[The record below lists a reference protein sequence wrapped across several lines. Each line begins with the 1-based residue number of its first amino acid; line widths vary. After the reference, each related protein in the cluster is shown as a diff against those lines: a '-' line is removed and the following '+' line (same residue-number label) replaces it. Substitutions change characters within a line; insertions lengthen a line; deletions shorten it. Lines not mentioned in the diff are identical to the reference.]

1 MLIKITKKIEEANL
15 ITHAGTF
22 HPDDVFSTMFLSK
35 IVDNPI
41 VIRTTKVE
49 NHQEGTIVYDIGY
62 TEFDHHGPNALMRND
77 KIKYCSF
84 GLLWKA
90 YGLKFLEKIECED
103 KDKLYQ
109 AIDENLIMQIDAI
122 DNGLFPKIEAAYK
135 LTDLDKIIDL
145 FNKSWDEETDNDD
158 NFLDAVNI
166 ANLIFE
172 RILKKEIAKIKATK
186 IVEKEIPK
194 AKNGILILEEYL
206 PYQDAIFNSE
216 NPIAKTIKIVIF
228 PSNRGGYNIKPMPI
242 SKESKELIVNFSE
255 EYRGL
260 HDEELSKISNI
271 KTARFVHISGFLA
284 CTETLEDALLLATNA
299 LNNSEKNKQIC

>member
-35 IVDNPI
+35 IVKNPT

-49 NHQEGTIVYDIGY
+49 NQNQDAIIYDIGY
-62 TEFDHHGPNALMRND
+62 TEFDHHGPDALMRNE

-84 GLLWKA
+84 GLLWKK
-90 YGLKFLEKIECED
+90 YGLKFLENTECDD
-103 KDKLYQ
+103 KAKLFQ

-122 DNGLFPKIEAAYK
+122 DNGLFPKIEADYK
-135 LTDLDKIIDL
+135 LTDLDKVIDL
-145 FNKSWDEETDNDD
+145 FNKSWDEESDNDE
-158 NFLDAVNI
+158 NFLDAVNV

-172 RILKKEIAKIKATK
+172 RILKKEIAKIKASK
-186 IVEKEIPK
+186 IIEKEIPK
-194 AKNGILILEEYL
+194 AKNGILVLEQYL

-216 NPIAKTIKIVIF
+216 NPVAKTIKIVIF

-242 SKESKELIVNFSE
+242 SKESKELTVNFSV

-260 HDEELSKISNI
+260 HDEELAKISNI

-284 CTETLEDALLLATNA
+284 CTDTLEDAILLANNA
-299 LNNSEKNKQIC
+299 INNSAKNKQIC